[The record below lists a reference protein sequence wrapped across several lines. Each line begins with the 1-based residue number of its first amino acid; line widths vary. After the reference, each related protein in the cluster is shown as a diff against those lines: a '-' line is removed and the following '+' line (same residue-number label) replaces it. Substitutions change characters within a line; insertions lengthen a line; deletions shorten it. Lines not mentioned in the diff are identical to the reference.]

1 MTRSNTL
8 VFTLLVACGPGWAA
22 TRRVE
27 DSSFQKTIAPFLAQ
41 NCVTC
46 HNAKIKT
53 ADLDLGAYTGAD
65 SALQH
70 REVWEDVLEKL
81 RNGQMPPKGIQPPS
95 PEDVQA
101 VEHWIETELAR
112 IDRSTKPDPGR
123 VTAHRL
129 NRFEYNNTIR
139 DLLAVDF
146 HPADDFPADDAG
158 YGFDNIGDVLSLSPV
173 LMEKY
178 LAAAERIAKKAVFG
192 DPILKPT
199 QERYKAE
206 ILKPGEPSHLSLE
219 ARHSFPVDAEYEI
232 RSGFTRRPAAEAPV
246 AAKLTLWMDDRPV
259 KVFDIPVD
267 RTRPAQLDESMTVK
281 EGEHRLRASIV
292 YDPPDQP
299 GRGPSVEYIEV
310 RGPFQPKPAGPSE
323 SHQRIFICSEHTPEC
338 AHRILAAMAHRA
350 YRRPATSHEVDGLV
364 QFVSMA
370 QKQGDSFEQGIQLGL
385 EAVLVSPHF
394 LFRIEH
400 DSKPTDPAAVHSI
413 GDLELASRLSYFLW
427 SSMPDDELLA
437 AAEKKT
443 LRKPGVLEAQVR
455 RMLADPKSRALVD
468 NFAGQWLQIRN
479 LDTVKPDPERFPG
492 FDGELREAMR
502 QETRLFFEA
511 VVQEDRSILDFIDG
525 KFTYLNAR
533 LARHY
538 GIPGVEGDQ
547 FRRVELTGDQRSGI
561 LTQASVLTVSSY
573 PTRTSPILRGKWILE
588 NILNAPP
595 PPPPPGVPNL
605 NEEAVGTTGTL
616 RQQLEKHR
624 SDQSCAVCHAK
635 LDPLGF
641 GLENYDAIGAWRT
654 MDGKFPVDAAGT
666 LPSGKSFQTPA
677 ELKTILKGDREAFT
691 QCLTEKMLTYA
702 LGRGLERY
710 DKNAV
715 KSIEEGVSAG
725 DYKFSRLILEIVN
738 SMPFQMRRGDGRKI

>member
-1 MTRSNTL
+1 
-8 VFTLLVACGPGWAA
+8 
-22 TRRVE
+22 
-27 DSSFQKTIAPFLAQ
+27 
-41 NCVTC
+41 
-46 HNAKIKT
+46 
-53 ADLDLGAYTGAD
+53 
-65 SALQH
+65 
-70 REVWEDVLEKL
+70 
-81 RNGQMPPKGIQPPS
+81 
-95 PEDVQA
+95 
-101 VEHWIETELAR
+101 
-112 IDRSTKPDPGR
+112 
-123 VTAHRL
+123 
-129 NRFEYNNTIR
+129 
-139 DLLAVDF
+139 
-146 HPADDFPADDAG
+146 
-158 YGFDNIGDVLSLSPV
+158 
-173 LMEKY
+173 
-178 LAAAERIAKKAVFG
+178 
-192 DPILKPT
+192 
-199 QERYKAE
+199 
-206 ILKPGEPSHLSLE
+206 
-219 ARHSFPVDAEYEI
+219 
-232 RSGFTRRPAAEAPV
+232 
-246 AAKLTLWMDDRPV
+246 
-259 KVFDIPVD
+259 VD
-267 RTRPAQLDESMTVK
+267 RTRPAQLDARVAVK
-281 EGEHRLRASIV
+281 EGEHRLRASII
-292 YDPPDQP
+292 YDPPAPQ

-310 RGPFQPKPAGPSE
+310 RGPFQVKPAGPSE
-323 SHQRIFICSEHTPEC
+323 SSRRIFVCSEHTPEC
-338 AHRILAAMAHRA
+338 ARRILAALAHRA
-350 YRRPATSHEVDGLV
+350 YRRPATGHEVDGLV

-370 QKQGDSFEQGIQLGL
+370 QKQGDSFEQGVQLAL

-427 SSMPDDELLA
+427 SSMPDDDLLA
-437 AAEKKT
+437 AAERKT

-455 RMLADPKSRALVD
+455 RMLADPKSRSLVD

-511 VVQEDRSILDFIDG
+511 VVKQDRSILDFIDG

-547 FRRVELTGDQRSGI
+547 FRRVDLTGDQRSGI

-666 LPSGKSFQTPA
+666 LPNGKSFQTPA

-715 KSIEEGVSAG
+715 KSIEGGVAAG

>member
-1 MTRSNTL
+1 
-8 VFTLLVACGPGWAA
+8 VDDV
-22 TRRVE
+22 
-27 DSSFQKTIAPFLAQ
+27 SFQKTVAPFLAQ
-41 NCVTC
+41 NCTTC

-53 ADLDLGAYTGAD
+53 ADLDLDSYRDAD

-81 RNGQMPPKGIQPPS
+81 RSGQMPPKGIKQPS
-95 PEDVQA
+95 PGDIQA

-112 IDRSTKPDPGR
+112 IDNNTKPDPGR

-129 NRFEYNNTIR
+129 NRFEYNNTVR

-206 ILKPGEPSHLSLE
+206 ILKPGEPRHLSLE

-246 AAKLTLWMDDRPV
+246 TAKLTLWMDDRPV

-267 RTRPAQLDESMTVK
+267 RTRPAQLDARMPVK
-281 EGEHRLRASIV
+281 EGEHRLRASIL
-292 YDPPDQP
+292 YDPPVEP
-299 GRGPSVEYIEV
+299 GRGPSVEFIEV
-310 RGPFQPKPAGPSE
+310 RGPFQVKPAGPSE
-323 SHQRIFICSEHTPEC
+323 SYKRIFVCSDRTPEC
-338 AHRILAAMAHRA
+338 ARRILAGLVHRA
-350 YRRPATSHEVDGLV
+350 YRRPATGHEVDGLV

-370 QKQGDSFEQGIQLGL
+370 QKQSDSFEQGIQLAL

-413 GDLELASRLSYFLW
+413 SDLELASRLSYFLW
-427 SSMPDDELLA
+427 SSLPDDELLA

-443 LRKPGVLEAQVR
+443 LRKPGVLAAQVR

-479 LDTVKPDPERFPG
+479 LDTVKPDPERFPA

-511 VVQEDRSILDFIDG
+511 VVKEDRSILDFIDG

-533 LARHY
+533 LAKHY

-547 FRRVELTGDQRSGI
+547 FRRVELTGDRRSGI

-616 RQQLEKHR
+616 RQQLEQHR

-677 ELKTILKGDREAFT
+677 ELKTILKGDRQAFT
-691 QCLTEKMLTYA
+691 QCLTEKLLTYA

-710 DKNAV
+710 DRNAV
-715 KSIEEGVSAG
+715 KLIDEGVAAG
-725 DYKFSRLILEIVN
+725 DYKFSRLILDIVN